1 MSNEIG
7 RSCPAQDTPEPLAHD
22 VLGTDSVNKHLRT
35 YLGIVAIGA
44 ALALVAPLQ
53 ARQAPAN
60 DGPTKKD
67 PIRFSAFNVSMP
79 TGTAGMTHITIER
92 WTADDERASLLD
104 VLAGAKWGEDGQ
116 AKLLKA
122 LQAIKPRVGFIRTSK
137 SLGWDLKYARENALP
152 DGTRQIVI
160 ATDKPVSMGAAMR
173 GGRAMDYPFTFI
185 EMRMKP
191 NAKGEGRM
199 LAASSIIVKDGKIQ
213 LENYG
218 QEPVRLTSITEEV
231 KKPKS

>member
-1 MSNEIG
+1 MTK
-7 RSCPAQDTPEPLAHD
+7 RFRVH
-22 VLGTDSVNKHLRT
+22 V
-35 YLGIVAIGA
+35 GIVAIAA
-44 ALALVAPLQ
+44 ALALGAPLIAQ
-53 ARQAPAN
+53 QPAEREA
-60 DGPTKKD
+60 PTKRD

-79 TGTAGMTHITIER
+79 TGRAGMTQIAIER
-92 WTADDERASLLD
+92 WTTEDERSSLLD

-122 LQAIKPRVGFIRTSK
+122 LQAIEPRVGFIRTAN
-137 SLGWDLKYARENALP
+137 SLGWDLKYARESALP

-191 NAKGEGRM
+191 NEKGEGRM
-199 LAASSIIVKDGKIQ
+199 LAASSIIVKDGKVQ

-218 QEPVRLTSITEEV
+218 QEPVRLTSITEDV

>member
-1 MSNEIG
+1 MTQ
-7 RSCPAQDTPEPLAHD
+7 RFRVH
-22 VLGTDSVNKHLRT
+22 V
-35 YLGIVAIGA
+35 GIVAVGA
-44 ALALVAPLQ
+44 ALALVAPLIAQ
-53 ARQAPAN
+53 QPAAREA
-60 DGPTKKD
+60 PTKKD

-79 TGTAGMTHITIER
+79 TGRAGMTQIAIER

-104 VLAGAKWGEDGQ
+104 VLAGAKWGEEGQ

-122 LQAIKPRVGFIRTSK
+122 LQAIKPRVGFIRTPN
-137 SLGWDLKYARENALP
+137 SLGWDLKYARETTLP

-191 NAKGEGRM
+191 NDKGEGRM
-199 LAASSIIVKDGKIQ
+199 LAASSIIVKDGKLQ